1 MNNKVIYLDNNA
13 TTPLH
18 PEVLEAMMPYLK
30 ERYGNASSI
39 HFKGREAKKGLEESR
54 VMLGDALG
62 TESVDIVFTSGGTES
77 DNFAIKGA
85 AFANKDKGNHII
97 TSSVEHL
104 AVGATCKYLESH
116 GFKVTFLPVDK
127 YGVVDL
133 NALKDAITP
142 KTILVSIMHANN
154 EVGTIEPI
162 EEIAKIVKSKGI
174 YLHTDAVQSFGK
186 IPVDV
191 EELGVDLL
199 SLSAHKIN
207 GPKGVGL
214 LYIRKGVKIDPVN
227 HGGHHERSLRAG
239 TENVPGIVGFAKAAQ
254 IVKRHMK
261 EEAERLRKLRD
272 TLHKGLTDKL
282 DGVHLNGH
290 PTQRLPGTLN
300 LSFQG
305 IEGESLLINFDQ
317 KGICGSTGSACT
329 AGSNEPSH
337 VLVAMKVDP
346 QLTQGSV
353 RFSLGIFNTEEEIAY
368 CIEEIPKIVKR
379 LRDISPFKK

>member
-1 MNNKVIYLDNNA
+1 MNNKVIYLDNNS

-18 PEVLEAMMPYLK
+18 PEVLETMLPYLK

-54 VMLGDALG
+54 AILGDALG
-62 TESVDIVFTSGGTES
+62 TESVDIIFTSGGTES
-77 DNFAIKGA
+77 DNFAIKGV

-116 GFKVTFLPVDK
+116 GFKITYLPVDK
-127 YGVVDL
+127 YGAVDL
-133 NALKDAITP
+133 KALKEAITP

-162 EEIAKIVKSKGI
+162 KEISGIVKAKGI
-174 YLHTDAVQSFGK
+174 YFHTDAVQSFGK

-191 EELGVDLL
+191 EDLGVDLL

-254 IVKRHMK
+254 IAKRHMK
-261 EEAERLRKLRD
+261 EEPERLRKLRNM
-272 TLHKGLTDKL
+272 LQKGLTDRL

-290 PTQRLPGTLN
+290 PTERLPGTLN

-305 IEGESLLINFDQ
+305 VEGESLLINFDL

-337 VLVAMKVDP
+337 VLVAMKADP
-346 QLTQGSV
+346 QLAQGSV
-353 RFSLGIFNTEEEIAY
+353 RFSLGTFNTEEEITY
-368 CIEEIPKIVKR
+368 CMEEIPKIVKR

>member
-1 MNNKVIYLDNNA
+1 MNNRVIYLDNNA
-13 TTPLH
+13 TAPLH
-18 PEVLEAMMPYLK
+18 PEVLEAMLSYYR

-39 HFKGREAKKGLEESR
+39 HFKGREAKKGLEGSR
-54 VMLGDALG
+54 TILGDTLG
-62 TESVDIVFTSGGTES
+62 TESVDIIFTSGGTES
-77 DNFAIKGA
+77 DNFAIKGV
-85 AFANKDKGNHII
+85 AFANKAKGNHII

-142 KTILVSIMHANN
+142 KTVLVSIMHANN

-162 EEIAKIVKSKGI
+162 KEIANIVKAKGI
-174 YLHTDAVQSFGK
+174 YFHTDAVQSFGK
-186 IPVDV
+186 IPTDA
-191 EELGVDLL
+191 EDLGVDLL

-254 IVKRHMK
+254 IAKRHLK
-261 EEAERLRKLRD
+261 DEPERLRKLRD
-272 TLHKGLTDKL
+272 MLHKGLTDKL
-282 DGVHLNGH
+282 EGVHLNGH
-290 PTQRLPGTLN
+290 PTERLPGTLN

-305 IEGESLLINFDQ
+305 VEGESLLINFDQ

-337 VLVAMKVDP
+337 VLVAMKTDP
-346 QLTQGSV
+346 QLAQGSV
-353 RFSLGIFNTEEEIAY
+353 RFSLGTFNTEEDITY
-368 CIEEIPKIVKR
+368 CIEEIPRIVKR

>member
-1 MNNKVIYLDNNA
+1 MNKVIYLDNNA
-13 TTPLH
+13 TTHLH
-18 PEVLEAMMPYLK
+18 PEVLEAIAPYLK
-30 ERYGNASSI
+30 EKYGNASSI
-39 HFKGREAKKGLEESR
+39 HFKGREAKKGLEGSR
-54 VMLGDALG
+54 TILGDALG
-62 TESVDIVFTSGGTES
+62 TESVDIIFTSGGTES
-77 DNFAIKGA
+77 DNFAIKGV

-116 GFKVTFLPVDK
+116 GFKVTYLPVDK

-142 KTILVSIMHANN
+142 KTVLVSIMHANN

-162 EEIAKIVKSKGI
+162 KEIANIVKAKGI
-174 YLHTDAVQSFGK
+174 YFHTDAVQSFGK
-186 IPVDV
+186 IPTDV
-191 EELGVDLL
+191 EDLGVDLL

-261 EEAERLRKLRD
+261 EEADRLRKLRD
-272 TLHKGLTDKL
+272 MLQKGLTDRL

-290 PTQRLPGTLN
+290 PTERLPGTLN
-300 LSFQG
+300 ISFQG
-305 IEGESLLINFDQ
+305 VEGESLLINFDQ
-317 KGICGSTGSACT
+317 KGIYGSTGSACT

-337 VLVAMKVDP
+337 VLVAMKADP
-346 QLTQGSV
+346 HLAQGSV
-353 RFSLGIFNTEEEIAY
+353 RFSLGVFNTEEEIAY

>member
-1 MNNKVIYLDNNA
+1 MNDKVIYLDNNA
-13 TTPLH
+13 TAPLH

-30 ERYGNASSI
+30 EKYGNASSI
-39 HFKGREAKKGLEESR
+39 HFKGREAKKGLEGSR
-54 VMLGDALG
+54 TILGDALG
-62 TESVDIVFTSGGTES
+62 TESVDIIFTSGGTES
-77 DNFAIKGA
+77 DNFAIKGV
-85 AFANKDKGNHII
+85 AFANKAKGNHII
-97 TSSVEHL
+97 TSSIEHL

-116 GFKVTFLPVDK
+116 GFKITFLPVDK

-154 EVGTIEPI
+154 EVGTIQPI
-162 EEIAKIVKSKGI
+162 KEIVKIVKAKGI
-174 YLHTDAVQSFGK
+174 YFHTDAVQSFGK

-214 LYIRKGVKIDPVN
+214 IYVRKGVKIDPVN

-254 IVKRHMK
+254 IAKRHMK
-261 EEAERLRKLRD
+261 EEPERLRKLRD
-272 TLHKGLTDKL
+272 MLHKGLTDKL
-282 DGVHLNGH
+282 EGVHLNGH
-290 PTQRLPGTLN
+290 PTERLPGTLN

-305 IEGESLLINFDQ
+305 VEGESLLINFDQ

-346 QLTQGSV
+346 QLAQGSV

>member
-1 MNNKVIYLDNNA
+1 MNNKVIYLDNNS

-30 ERYGNASSI
+30 EKYGNASSI

-54 VMLGDALG
+54 TMLGDVLG

-77 DNFAIKGA
+77 DNFAIKGV

-104 AVGATCKYLESH
+104 AVGATCNYLESH
-116 GFKVTFLPVDK
+116 GFKITFLPVDK
-127 YGVVDL
+127 YGTVDL
-133 NALKDAITP
+133 SALKDAITP

-154 EVGTIEPI
+154 EVGTIQPI
-162 EEIAKIVKSKGI
+162 KEIAKIVKAKGI
-174 YLHTDAVQSFGK
+174 YFHTDAVQSFGK

-191 EELGVDLL
+191 EDLGVDLL

-214 LYIRKGVKIDPVN
+214 LYIRKGIKIEPVN

-254 IVKRHMK
+254 IAKRHKK
-261 EEAERLRKLRD
+261 EEPERLRKLRD
-272 TLHKGLTDKL
+272 MLHKGLMDKL
-282 DGVHLNGH
+282 EGVHLNGH
-290 PTQRLPGTLN
+290 PTERLPGTLN

-346 QLTQGSV
+346 QLAQGSV
-353 RFSLGIFNTEEEIAY
+353 RFSLGTFNTEEEIAY
-368 CIEEIPKIVKR
+368 CIEEIPKIAKR

>member
-1 MNNKVIYLDNNA
+1 MTERVIYLDNNA

-30 ERYGNASSI
+30 EKYGNASSI
-39 HFKGREAKKGLEESR
+39 HFKGREARKGMEESR
-54 VMLGDALG
+54 AALGDILG

-77 DNFAIKGA
+77 DNFAIKGV
-85 AFANKDKGNHII
+85 AFANKSKGNHII

-104 AVGATCKYLESH
+104 AVGAACKYLESH
-116 GFKVTFLPVDK
+116 GFTVTFLPVDK
-127 YGVVDL
+127 YGIVDL
-133 NALKDAITP
+133 NVLKDAITP

-162 EEIAKIVKSKGI
+162 KEISKIVKAKGV
-174 YLHTDAVQSFGK
+174 YFHTDAVQSFGK

-191 EELGVDLL
+191 EDLGVDLL

-214 LYIRKGVKIDPVN
+214 IYIRKGVRIDPVS

-239 TENVPGIVGFAKAAQ
+239 TENVSGIIGFAKAAR
-254 IVKRHMK
+254 IANSHMK
-261 EEAERLRKLRD
+261 EEPERLRKLRD
-272 TLHKGLTDKL
+272 ALHKGLADRL

-290 PTQRLPGTLN
+290 PTERLPGTLN

-305 IEGESLLINFDQ
+305 VEGESLLINFDL

-337 VLVAMKVDP
+337 VLVAMKTDP
-346 QLTQGSV
+346 QLAQGSV
-353 RFSLGIFNTEEEIAY
+353 RFSLGAFNTGEDIAY

>member
-1 MNNKVIYLDNNA
+1 MNNRAIYLDNNA

-18 PEVLEAMMPYLK
+18 PEVLEAMLPYYR

-39 HFKGREAKKGLEESR
+39 HFKGREAKKGLEGSR
-54 VMLGDALG
+54 TILGDALG
-62 TESVDIVFTSGGTES
+62 TESVDIIFTSGGTES
-77 DNFAIKGA
+77 DNFAIKGV

-116 GFKVTFLPVDK
+116 GFKVTYLPVDK

-142 KTILVSIMHANN
+142 KTVLVSIMHANN

-162 EEIAKIVKSKGI
+162 KEIANIVKAKGI
-174 YLHTDAVQSFGK
+174 YFHTDAVQSFGK
-186 IPVDV
+186 IPTDV
-191 EELGVDLL
+191 EDLGVDLL

-261 EEAERLRKLRD
+261 EEANRLRKLRD
-272 TLHKGLTDKL
+272 MLHKGLTDRL

-290 PTQRLPGTLN
+290 PTERLPGTLN
-300 LSFQG
+300 ISFQG
-305 IEGESLLINFDQ
+305 VEGESLLINFDQ

-337 VLVAMKVDP
+337 VLVAMKADP
-346 QLTQGSV
+346 HLAQGSV
-353 RFSLGIFNTEEEIAY
+353 RFSLGVFNTEEEIAY

>member
-1 MNNKVIYLDNNA
+1 MNDKVIYLDNNA
-13 TTPLH
+13 TAPLH

-30 ERYGNASSI
+30 EKYGNASSI
-39 HFKGREAKKGLEESR
+39 HFKGREAKKGLEGSR
-54 VMLGDALG
+54 TILGDALG
-62 TESVDIVFTSGGTES
+62 TESVDIIFTSGGTES
-77 DNFAIKGA
+77 DNFAIKGV
-85 AFANKDKGNHII
+85 AFANKAKGNHII
-97 TSSVEHL
+97 TSSIEHL

-116 GFKVTFLPVDK
+116 GFKITFLPVDK

-154 EVGTIEPI
+154 EVGTIQPI
-162 EEIAKIVKSKGI
+162 KEIVKIVKAKGI
-174 YLHTDAVQSFGK
+174 YFHTDAVQSFGK

-214 LYIRKGVKIDPVN
+214 IYVRKGVKIDPVN

-254 IVKRHMK
+254 IAKRHMK
-261 EEAERLRKLRD
+261 EEPERLRKLREM
-272 TLHKGLTDKL
+272 LHKGLTDRL
-282 DGVHLNGH
+282 GGVHLNGH
-290 PTQRLPGTLN
+290 PTERLPGTLN

-305 IEGESLLINFDQ
+305 VEGESLLINFDQ

-337 VLVAMKVDP
+337 VLVAMKTAP
-346 QLTQGSV
+346 QLAQGSV

-368 CIEEIPKIVKR
+368 CIEEIPRIAKR

>member
-1 MNNKVIYLDNNA
+1 MNKVIYLDNNA
-13 TTPLH
+13 TTPVH

-30 ERYGNASSI
+30 EKYGNASSI
-39 HFKGREAKKGLEESR
+39 HFKGREAKKGLEGSR
-54 VMLGDALG
+54 TILGDVLG
-62 TESVDIVFTSGGTES
+62 TESVDIIFTSGGTES
-77 DNFAIKGA
+77 DNFAIKGV
-85 AFANKDKGNHII
+85 AFANKAKGDHII

-116 GFKVTFLPVDK
+116 GFRVTYLPVDK

-142 KTILVSIMHANN
+142 KTVLVSIMHANN

-162 EEIAKIVKSKGI
+162 KEIANIVKAKGI
-174 YLHTDAVQSFGK
+174 YFHTDAVQSFGK
-186 IPVDV
+186 IPTDV
-191 EELGVDLL
+191 EDMGVDLL

-254 IVKRHMK
+254 IVKRHIK

-272 TLHKGLTDKL
+272 MLHKGLTDRL

-290 PTQRLPGTLN
+290 PTERLPGTLN

-305 IEGESLLINFDQ
+305 VEGESLLINFDQ

-337 VLVAMKVDP
+337 VLIAMKADP
-346 QLTQGSV
+346 QLSQGSV
-353 RFSLGIFNTEEEIAY
+353 RFSIGTFNTEEEISY

>member
-1 MNNKVIYLDNNA
+1 MNDKTIYLDNNA

-18 PEVLEAMMPYLK
+18 PEALEAMLPYLK
-30 ERYGNASSI
+30 EKYGNAFSI
-39 HFKGREAKKGLEESR
+39 HFKGREARKGIEESR
-54 VMLGDALG
+54 VILGGALG
-62 TESVDIVFTSGGTES
+62 AESVDVIFTSGGTES

-85 AFANKDKGNHII
+85 AFANKDKGDHII

-104 AVGATCKYLESH
+104 AVGATCKYLESQ

-154 EVGTIEPI
+154 EVGTIQPI
-162 EEIAKIVKSKGI
+162 KEIARIVKAKGI
-174 YLHTDAVQSFGK
+174 YFHTDAVQSFGK

-191 EELGVDLL
+191 EDLGVDLL
-199 SLSAHKIN
+199 SLSSHKIN

-214 LYIRKGVKIDPVN
+214 LYIRKGVKIDPVH

-239 TENVPGIVGFAKAAQ
+239 TENVPCIVGFAKSAQ
-254 IVKRHMK
+254 IVQRQMK
-261 EEAERLRKLRD
+261 EEAERLRNLRD
-272 TLHKGLTDKL
+272 MLHNGLTDKL

-290 PTQRLPGTLN
+290 PTERLPGTLN

-305 IEGESLLINFDQ
+305 VEGESLLINFDQ

-337 VLVAMKVDP
+337 VLVAMKIDP
-346 QLTQGSV
+346 QLAQGSV
-353 RFSLGIFNTEEEIAY
+353 RFSLGTFNTEEEINY
-368 CIEEIPKIVKR
+368 CLEEIPDIVKR
-379 LRDISPFKK
+379 LRDISPFKR